1 MSSKIYTIN
10 DVAMVCTIGIPAYS
24 PYGYVVGADG
34 TIYALT
40 DRFFHGVIVAVLYPE
55 LAAEKQYPAPASPRD
70 DLDVFA
76 YQRFE
81 HDTSRD
87 LPILRV
93 SVSLIT
99 DTILVSK
106 GKIPATDEQIDAMQ
120 RIFKALGKTA
130 RDTLTGEED
139 DPTVGEY
146 IEQLRQERVWAA
158 QPDAERYKAVRPSG
172 FVEGGAGD
180 E

>member
-1 MSSKIYTIN
+1 MSSKVYSIT
-10 DVAMVCTIGIPAYS
+10 DVAMVCTTGNPTYT

-40 DRFFHGVIVAVLYPE
+40 DRFYHGVIVAVLYPE
-55 LAAEKQYPAPASPRD
+55 LAAAQQVPAPASPRED
-70 DLDVFA
+70 VDVFA

-81 HDTSRD
+81 HDNSHD

-93 SVSLIT
+93 AVSALT
-99 DTILVSK
+99 STILVSK
-106 GKIPATDEQIDAMQ
+106 GAVPATDEQIDAMQ
-120 RIFKALGKTA
+120 RIFRALGKTA

-146 IEQLRQERVWAA
+146 IERLRQERVWAA
-158 QPDAERYKAVRPSG
+158 MPDEERYKAVRA
-172 FVEGGAGD
+172 AGD
-180 E
+180 MDDEDAA